1 MSRTRGIVLAVSGLL
16 IVTFNV
22 IDAAVDGV
30 SVWNIVSIVIG
41 AFLLFY
47 GIMVVQ
53 RTSRRGSPSQ
63 AHGRRPRSRVPPLPA
78 RERFC
83 DPSGRGVLY
92 RAAPARKVATM

>member
-53 RTSRRGSPSQ
+53 RTSR
-63 AHGRRPRSRVPPLPA
+63 
-78 RERFC
+78 
-83 DPSGRGVLY
+83 
-92 RAAPARKVATM
+92 